1 MRAARYHRFGPP
13 DVLRVEDVPDPEP
26 GPGEVLVRVRAAS
39 VEGGEQSFRSGKLR
53 LLARG
58 PFPRGV
64 GTGFSGHVAAL
75 GAGVRGRRVGDPVWG
90 LVPHLTTGSVAEL
103 VVVPQD
109 RIARAPGNLDLLAAA
124 ALPVSGTTAITA
136 LRHEARLVA
145 GERLLVRGAA
155 GGVGS
160 ALVRFGKSLG
170 AHVTALA
177 SARDLDRVTGELGA
191 DEALDHR
198 ATRPGDL
205 GRFDVVVDVV
215 GTELP
220 AYRRL
225 LTAGGR
231 IVPLAFDHDRPLASL
246 ATTALHAAL
255 APHRVKLFS
264 NNPSAERLAE
274 LTAAAES
281 GALRPDVDTVFAL
294 ADVADAHRALEA
306 GGVRGKHLVEV
317 QP

>member
-1 MRAARYHRFGPP
+1 M
-13 DVLRVEDVPDPEP
+13 
-26 GPGEVLVRVRAAS
+26 LVRVRAAS

-53 LLARG
+53 LFVRG
-58 PFPRGV
+58 PFPKGV
-64 GTGFSGHVAAL
+64 GAGFTGHVAAL
-75 GAGVRGRRVGDPVWG
+75 GDGVRGWRTGDPVWG
-90 LVPHLTTGSVAEL
+90 LVPHMTAGSVAEL
-103 VVVPQD
+103 LVVPQE
-109 RIARAPGNLDLLAAA
+109 RLARAPGTLDLLAAA

-136 LRHEARLVA
+136 LRHKAHLVA

-177 SARDLDRVTGELGA
+177 SARDLDWVTGELGA

-198 ATRPGDL
+198 ATRPEDL
-205 GRFDVVVDVV
+205 GRFDVVVDAV
-215 GTELP
+215 GSDLP

-225 LTAGGR
+225 LTGTGR
-231 IVPLAFDHDRPLASL
+231 IVPLAFDHDRVLPSLAS
-246 ATTALHAAL
+246 TALRAAL
-255 APHRVKLFS
+255 TPHRVKLFS

-294 ADVADAHRALEA
+294 DDVADAHRALEA
-306 GGVRGKHLVEV
+306 GGVRGKYLIEV
-317 QP
+317 RPAP